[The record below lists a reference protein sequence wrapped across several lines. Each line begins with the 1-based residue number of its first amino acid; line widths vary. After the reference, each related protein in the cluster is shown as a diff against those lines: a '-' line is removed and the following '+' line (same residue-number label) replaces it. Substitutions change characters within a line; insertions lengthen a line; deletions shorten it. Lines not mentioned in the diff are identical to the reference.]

1 MGDSACLMQ
10 PFSYTAGI
18 PNESKEGNPVAV
30 LGQSISF
37 GRFMSDQSL
46 AWEKWSTFSHKKYVE
61 EAQRYARPGSVAQKK
76 AFFEAHY
83 KTLAARKA
91 LLEQAKANEGM
102 VQDIG
107 TEVSEIMNL
116 SSQMAAL
123 GHEETGSIYDGKE
136 NNNSDF
142 VEFESSIVE
151 GGDSVGEH
159 NVLLE
164 INLKNEAE
172 IKDLELSE
180 ATHVENLEKKVN
192 QSRKLEEVMELE
204 LSEETQIGKP
214 LLKMSSYG
222 RRTKVP
228 SSPAIRPNKGNN
240 VTPMS
245 NKSAME
251 ISDRKRSTPKSSHK
265 FINSTPAKEIS
276 RLTSTIIRKIG
287 GSRIASNSKPS
298 KEFPTP
304 LRTSNM
310 ASTSGRPKQ
319 SFATPWLENRSARM
333 PFNSSASVS
342 KTSRGKWNLLPTEKK
357 SKYPAIFAPFSL
369 RTEER
374 AARRKQRLEEKF
386 NASQE
391 QKVEQ
396 QTTLK
401 KKAETELKKLRQG

>member
-1 MGDSACLMQ
+1 MGDSACLKQ

-61 EAQRYARPGSVAQKK
+61 EAQRYARPGSVAQEK

-107 TEVSEIMNL
+107 TQVSEIMNS

-142 VEFESSIVE
+142 VEFESSLVE
-151 GGDSVGEH
+151 GADSVGEH
-159 NVLLE
+159 NVLVE

-192 QSRKLEEVMELE
+192 QSRKLEEGMELE
-204 LSEETQIGKP
+204 LSEETQMEKP
-214 LLKMSSYG
+214 LLKVSSYG

-228 SSPAIRPNKGNN
+228 SSSAIRPNKGNN

-245 NKSAME
+245 NKSAMK

-276 RLTSTIIRKIG
+276 RLTSTIIRKID
-287 GSRIASNSKPS
+287 GSRIASNFKPS
-298 KEFPTP
+298 KECPTP

-319 SFATPWLENRSARM
+319 SLATPWLENRSART

-342 KTSRGKWNLLPTEKK
+342 KTSRGKWNLLPTEGWKRNSMQVKNKK
-357 SKYPAIFAPFSL
+357 
-369 RTEER
+369 
-374 AARRKQRLEEKF
+374 
-386 NASQE
+386 
-391 QKVEQ
+391 
-396 QTTLK
+396 
-401 KKAETELKKLRQG
+401 

>member
-1 MGDSACLMQ
+1 MQ
-10 PFSYTAGI
+10 
-18 PNESKEGNPVAV
+18 GNPVAV

-46 AWEKWSTFSHKKYVE
+46 AWEKWSTFSYKKYVE

-107 TEVSEIMNL
+107 TQVSEIMNS

-151 GGDSVGEH
+151 GADSVSGH
-159 NVLLE
+159 NVLVE

-192 QSRKLEEVMELE
+192 QLRKLEEGMELE
-204 LSEETQIGKP
+204 LSEETQMEKP
-214 LLKMSSYG
+214 LLKVSSYG

-228 SSPAIRPNKGNN
+228 SSSAIRPNKGNN

-276 RLTSTIIRKIG
+276 RLTSTIIRKIDV
-287 GSRIASNSKPS
+287 
-298 KEFPTP
+298 
-304 LRTSNM
+304 
-310 ASTSGRPKQ
+310 
-319 SFATPWLENRSARM
+319 LE
-333 PFNSSASVS
+333 
-342 KTSRGKWNLLPTEKK
+342 LLPILNHLKN
-357 SKYPAIFAPFSL
+357 AP
-369 RTEER
+369 
-374 AARRKQRLEEKF
+374 RL
-386 NASQE
+386 
-391 QKVEQ
+391 
-396 QTTLK
+396 
-401 KKAETELKKLRQG
+401 

>member
-1 MGDSACLMQ
+1 MQ
-10 PFSYTAGI
+10 
-18 PNESKEGNPVAV
+18 GNPVAV

-61 EAQRYARPGSVAQKK
+61 EAQRYAGPGSVAQEK

-107 TEVSEIMNL
+107 TQVSEIMNS

-142 VEFESSIVE
+142 VEFESSLVE
-151 GGDSVGEH
+151 GADSVGEH
-159 NVLLE
+159 NVLVE
-164 INLKNEAE
+164 INLKNEAD

-180 ATHVENLEKKVN
+180 TTHVENLEKK
-192 QSRKLEEVMELE
+192 
-204 LSEETQIGKP
+204 LSEETQMEKP
-214 LLKMSSYG
+214 LLKVSSYG

-228 SSPAIRPNKGNN
+228 SSSAIRPNKGNN

-245 NKSAME
+245 NKSAMK

-276 RLTSTIIRKIG
+276 RLTSTIIRKID
-287 GSRIASNSKPS
+287 GSRIASNFKPS
-298 KEFPTP
+298 KECPTP

-319 SFATPWLENRSARM
+319 SLATPWLENRSART

-342 KTSRGKWNLLPTEKK
+342 KTSRGKWNLLPTE
-357 SKYPAIFAPFSL
+357 
-369 RTEER
+369 
-374 AARRKQRLEEKF
+374 
-386 NASQE
+386 
-391 QKVEQ
+391 
-396 QTTLK
+396 
-401 KKAETELKKLRQG
+401 